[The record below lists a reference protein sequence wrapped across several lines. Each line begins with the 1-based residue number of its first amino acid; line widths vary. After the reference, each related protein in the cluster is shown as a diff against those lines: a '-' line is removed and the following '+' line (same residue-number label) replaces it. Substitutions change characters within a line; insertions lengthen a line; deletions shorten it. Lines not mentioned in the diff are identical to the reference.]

1 MGAQNGR
8 IEAVAVSHH
17 QLNPSAM
24 TCLDHGVAFAQA
36 NGHGFFDPNMLS
48 MFGRHGG
55 VLGMQAMRGRNVNQ
69 I

>member
-1 MGAQNGR
+1 
-8 IEAVAVSHH
+8 
-17 QLNPSAM
+17 M